1 MRQSA
6 LIVDDEQPIQY
17 LLSKQLEQW
26 GYVCAAVSSGQE
38 ALDKLGTRQFDLML
52 LDVRMPGMS
61 GLEVLRQS
69 RDDHPAMC
77 VVMLSALMDGKL
89 IAEAIALG
97 ADDYITKPCDP
108 DDLNIR
114 LRKAHER
121 RELVNQGPTARIP
134 LPA

>member
-6 LIVDDEQPIQY
+6 LIVDDEQPVQY

-26 GYVCAAVSSGQE
+26 GYVCAAVSSGHE
-38 ALDKLGTRQFDLML
+38 ALEKLANKQFDLML

-61 GLEVLRQS
+61 GMEVLRQS

-77 VVMLSALMDGKL
+77 VVMLSALMDVKV
-89 IAEAIALG
+89 IAGAIALG

-108 DDLNIR
+108 DDLKIR
-114 LRKAHER
+114 LRKAHEH
-121 RELVNQGPTARIP
+121 RELVNQGPRARVP
-134 LPA
+134 VPA